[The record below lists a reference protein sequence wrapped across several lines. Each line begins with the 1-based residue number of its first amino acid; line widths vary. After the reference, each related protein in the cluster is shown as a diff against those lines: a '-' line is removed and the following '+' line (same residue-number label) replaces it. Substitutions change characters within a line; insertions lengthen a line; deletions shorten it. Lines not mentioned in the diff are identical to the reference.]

1 MIKLIIVDDHSH
13 VRQAWS
19 WVLNQVPRLNVIAQC
34 ANGQE
39 AIEAAKN
46 LQPDVI
52 LMDINMKPVNGI
64 EATRSIREFAPDM
77 KIIGVSVQ
85 AERSY
90 VNEMLRNGANGYVT
104 KNSPST
110 EMVIA
115 IDEVLAGKTY
125 ICEEIRE
132 PKSGIKCGDSR
143 DRIMLMSS
151 SSLNA
156 TRGRNPSNSNS
167 RLSSSNEG
175 LGVVSSLSPAK
186 IELAP
191 ARKQRACSAWLISA
205 RPALS
210 LTMVAGIRIRAVAII
225 RTISQTSTL
234 HCPQGVFL

>member
-19 WVLNQVPRLNVIAQC
+19 WVLNQVPRLNVIAEC

-85 AERSY
+85 TERSY

-110 EMVIA
+110 EMVMA
-115 IDEVLAGKTY
+115 IDEVLAGNTY
-125 ICEEIRE
+125 ICEEIRQ
-132 PKSGIKCGDSR
+132 PHLR
-143 DRIMLMSS
+143 H
-151 SSLNA
+151 
-156 TRGRNPSNSNS
+156 
-167 RLSSSNEG
+167 
-175 LGVVSSLSPAK
+175 
-186 IELAP
+186 
-191 ARKQRACSAWLISA
+191 QY
-205 RPALS
+205 
-210 LTMVAGIRIRAVAII
+210 
-225 RTISQTSTL
+225 
-234 HCPQGVFL
+234 

>member
-1 MIKLIIVDDHSH
+1 MIKLIIVDDHFH

-19 WVLNQVPRLNVIAQC
+19 WVLNQVPRLNVIAEC
-34 ANGQE
+34 ANGEE

-110 EMVIA
+110 EMVMA
-115 IDEVLAGKTY
+115 IHEVLAGKTY

-132 PKSGIKCGDSR
+132 R
-143 DRIMLMSS
+143 
-151 SSLNA
+151 
-156 TRGRNPSNSNS
+156 TH
-167 RLSSSNEG
+167 
-175 LGVVSSLSPAK
+175 
-186 IELAP
+186 
-191 ARKQRACSAWLISA
+191 
-205 RPALS
+205 
-210 LTMVAGIRIRAVAII
+210 AGI
-225 RTISQTSTL
+225 
-234 HCPQGVFL
+234 GW

>member
-1 MIKLIIVDDHSH
+1 MIKLIIVDDHFH

-110 EMVIA
+110 EMVMA
-115 IDEVLAGKTY
+115 IDEVLAGNTY
-125 ICEEIRE
+125 ICEEVR
-132 PKSGIKCGDSR
+132 
-143 DRIMLMSS
+143 
-151 SSLNA
+151 
-156 TRGRNPSNSNS
+156 
-167 RLSSSNEG
+167 
-175 LGVVSSLSPAK
+175 
-186 IELAP
+186 
-191 ARKQRACSAWLISA
+191 
-205 RPALS
+205 
-210 LTMVAGIRIRAVAII
+210 
-225 RTISQTSTL
+225 
-234 HCPQGVFL
+234 HPQAQYRH

>member
-1 MIKLIIVDDHSH
+1 MIKLIIVDDHFH
-13 VRQAWS
+13 VRAGVELGAQPG
-19 WVLNQVPRLNVIAQC
+19 PRLNVIAQC

-110 EMVIA
+110 EMVMA

-125 ICEEIRE
+125 ICEEIR
-132 PKSGIKCGDSR
+132 S
-143 DRIMLMSS
+143 
-151 SSLNA
+151 
-156 TRGRNPSNSNS
+156 TF
-167 RLSSSNEG
+167 
-175 LGVVSSLSPAK
+175 
-186 IELAP
+186 
-191 ARKQRACSAWLISA
+191 ARHLL
-205 RPALS
+205 P
-210 LTMVAGIRIRAVAII
+210 MPVAEK
-225 RTISQTSTL
+225 
-234 HCPQGVFL
+234 